1 MNRRRTFFIK
11 TLAPFCNSNSTTL
24 IIPFEEARISDV
36 YPSYNPVPSTEE
48 LSSVSILTS
57 NNVKCVYIGNRNRL
71 YVMMPVILHL
81 PEDH

>member
-1 MNRRRTFFIK
+1 MSGRRTFFMK